1 MQPVP
6 IAMTAD
12 LILLALGSI
21 LWMIGMFGSEPMQDD
36 IAASERRSHATRKRL
51 CNSRPAR

>member
-21 LWMIGMFGSEPMQDD
+21 LWMVGMFGPMQDD
-36 IAASERRSHATRKRL
+36 IAASEPTSHATRKRL
-51 CNSRPAR
+51 SNSRHAR